1 MWRFG
6 DGNCK
11 SGKES
16 FWDVWAVWNRKKQA
30 GDSNV
35 SNRITEYRRSG
46 LPGIKSWQFL
56 YQSMQEK
63 PPVEGSLYEGSEDD
77 FENVR

>member
-1 MWRFG
+1 MYLTYFVSTGLTTGSSLRMH
-6 DGNCK
+6 GNKNYGAHRNMC
-11 SGKES
+11 SVI
-16 FWDVWAVWNRKKQA
+16 F
-30 GDSNV
+30 
-35 SNRITEYRRSG
+35 
-46 LPGIKSWQFL
+46 LL